1 MPVPPY
7 QTFVDPLL
15 RVLAESPDGLRTAAA
30 HEAIAARLGLSDAD
44 KAELLPSGQ
53 QPVFKN
59 RNGWAHD
66 RLKRAG
72 LSESSTFGTWRLTKT
87 GRTFVLAH
95 PNTLTDDEIS
105 RITDISEENQAV
117 VWRDRLAAFRADTTW
132 TTDRDATNATRRQIR
147 PEILEVLGRY
157 VSGATSL
164 EEFRSTFDQK
174 TRREWASFGAKGL
187 SGAMVLNQLAK
198 HAPDVARA
206 DAELK
211 ALLAKPKDDAA
222 AAAALRSFV
231 AFLQEARVSAPSG
244 SKLPQDGRL
253 RFFASSFWH
262 VQEPEE
268 WPAFYETA
276 RAALAADGLYD
287 STGLDVA
294 DDYLA
299 FRKAFQQLQKAL
311 DVPSWDLESLLRW
324 TQRDD
329 AAPAPAKPD
338 DDEPEEVTTGRV
350 WLIALGRNADQW
362 EACHRDGIIAIG
374 WNGLGDLLQYP
385 SLDAVRAKL
394 REGRE
399 DDVDPMNAG
408 LACWQFAHDMQEGDT
423 VYVKRGRHYIVGH
436 GVITSGYR
444 HVPERPLANVRDV
457 NWLGRGEWKPREK
470 ALAMKTLTEIGRY
483 PGLLKDIRAA
493 IGATDEVDEELEV
506 IKKPIAPAYV
516 FEDAEKDLFLARE
529 QLREF
534 VELCRYKKN
543 IIIQGPPGVGKTF
556 AASRLAHLLIGSTN
570 EEQIQRV
577 QFHPSYSYEDFVQGL
592 RPAEGGGFVRKD
604 GPLLSFCKD
613 ALEDQA
619 SPYVLIIDEINRGN
633 VSKILGELLS
643 LIEAD
648 KRDPRYGV
656 TLAYARD
663 DEPRFHVPQNL
674 FVIGMMNTA
683 DRSLAFVDYALRR
696 RFVFVDLEPAF
707 GTERFEADLTRR
719 GVEESLRNTIRER
732 LSALNERIASDP
744 TLGPG
749 FRVGHSYFCQRV
761 DAYDEAWFRR
771 IVEYE
776 IVPLLR
782 EYWFDSP
789 AKLDEAL
796 ADLRG
801 G

>member
-1 MPVPPY
+1 MSVPPY

-15 RVLAESPDGLRTAAA
+15 RVLAEHPEGVRTGAA
-30 HEAIAARLGLSDAD
+30 HEAVAVRLGLSDAD

-72 LSESSTFGTWRLTKT
+72 LSESSAFGMWRLTT
-87 GRTFVLAH
+87 AGIAFMQAH
-95 PNTLTDDEIS
+95 PNPLVEDEIA

-117 VWRDRLAAFRADTTW
+117 VWRDRLAAFRADTIW
-132 TTDRDATNATRRQIR
+132 TADRDATNATRRKVR
-147 PEILEVLGRY
+147 PEILEALGRY
-157 VSGATSL
+157 LNGAISL
-164 EEFRSTFDQK
+164 EDFRSTFDQK

-198 HAPDVARA
+198 NALDIERA

-211 ALLAKPKDDAA
+211 TLLAQPKDEAA
-222 AAAALRSFV
+222 AAAAMRAFAAYLR
-231 AFLQEARVSAPSG
+231 AARAEEPSV
-244 SKLPQDGRL
+244 SKLPQEGRL

-262 VQEPEE
+262 VQDPEE
-268 WPAFYETA
+268 WPPFFESA

-287 STGLDVA
+287 SAELDIA
-294 DDYLA
+294 EDYLA
-299 FRKAFQQLQKAL
+299 FRRAFLQLRKAL
-311 DVPSWDLESLLRW
+311 DVSAWDLESLLRW

-329 AAPAPAKPD
+329 AAPGPTKPD
-338 DDEPEEVTTGRV
+338 EDEPEDATTGRV
-350 WLIALGRNADQW
+350 WLIALGRNSAHW
-362 EACHRDGIIAIG
+362 ETCHRDGVIAIG
-374 WNGLGDLLQYP
+374 WNGLGDLLQYA
-385 SLDAVRAKL
+385 SLEAVRAKL
-394 REGRE
+394 REERD

-408 LACWQFAHDMQEGDT
+408 LACWQFAHDMREGDT
-423 VYVKRGRHYIVGH
+423 VYVKRGRHLIIGH

-444 HVPERPLANVRDV
+444 HEPDRPLANVRSV
-457 NWLGRGEWKPREK
+457 KWLRRGEWKPREK
-470 ALAMKTLTEIGRY
+470 ALAMKTLTEIGQY

-493 IGATDEVDEELEV
+493 MRAVDDDEEVEIV
-506 IKKPIAPAYV
+506 KKPVAPPYV
-516 FEDAEKDLFLARE
+516 FEDAEKDLFVDRE
-529 QLREF
+529 QLREI

-543 IIIQGPPGVGKTF
+543 LIIQGPPGVGKTF
-556 AASRLAHLLIGSTN
+556 AASRLAHLLIGTTN
-570 EEQIQRV
+570 EDQIQRV

-592 RPAEGGGFVRKD
+592 RPVEGGGFVRKD

-663 DEPRFHVPQNL
+663 DEAPFHVPPNL

-707 GTERFEADLTRR
+707 GSERFHADLTRR
-719 GVEESLRNTIRER
+719 GVEASLRKTIQDR
-732 LSALNERIASDP
+732 LTTLNERITTDP
-744 TLGPG
+744 MLGPG

-782 EYWFDSP
+782 EYWCDSP
-789 AKLDEAL
+789 AKLNDAL
-796 ADLRG
+796 AELRG